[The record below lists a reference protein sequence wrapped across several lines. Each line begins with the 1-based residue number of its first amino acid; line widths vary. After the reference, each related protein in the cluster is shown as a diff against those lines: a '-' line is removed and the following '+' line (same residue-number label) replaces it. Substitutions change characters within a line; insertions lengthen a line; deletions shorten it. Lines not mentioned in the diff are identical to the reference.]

1 MVPNNFSYVQIQNAF
16 TKQVRTVFG
25 VADGSVERLIYAF
38 GPDHMNHF
46 PVLYIINFL
55 FKQKR
60 IYIFLYQD
68 IGIENKIPA
77 LEIFLC
83 HCCIRYVRKKVS
95 RFYFIVLI
103 FFHQLFFSFLSIQYY
118 FLSNVI
124 IKKEI

>member
-55 FKQKR
+55 FKQKGF
-60 IYIFLYQD
+60 IFFFIKTLVS
-68 IGIENKIPA
+68 KTK
-77 LEIFLC
+77 FLP
-83 HCCIRYVRKKVS
+83 YKFFSVTAAYDMFVRKF
-95 RFYFIVLI
+95 RDFIL
-103 FFHQLFFSFLSIQYY
+103 LF
-118 FLSNVI
+118 
-124 IKKEI
+124 